1 MASGDIRSPML
12 EALREPLPMASHD
25 TFDPRPLE
33 CLVALVRHLYAVAA
47 QQIKRGFQGHF
58 FAQCSGLE
66 QNNPVLRRAWDHAS
80 KHWSPNDFDMVTH
93 QMGAASEG
101 FLDLVNSER
110 MKEFW
115 NLPFFELCSATVS
128 VDGRGQTVE
137 PPPPDDKLL
146 TEKLNGPYL
155 DWDPAVES
163 LEEAVNKPFDIVAYS
178 NGTAR
183 LVLGTRPFV
192 IRVVVSGPASFR
204 REDCKSFCRTR
215 GVFDFATETYIRSN
229 LTDSY
234 HLVAAICSIQGRIT
248 ISTLELS
255 GAPVPQP
262 EWLSGHGVERFDL
275 QRGDFCFFAFAF
287 CTTNP

>member
-1 MASGDIRSPML
+1 M
-12 EALREPLPMASHD
+12 
-25 TFDPRPLE
+25 
-33 CLVALVRHLYAVAA
+33 RHLYTVAA

-80 KHWSPNDFDMVTH
+80 KTWTPNDFASVAD

-155 DWDPAVES
+155 TWDPAIES
-163 LEEAVNKPFDIVAYS
+163 LEEAVNKPFDISAYS
-178 NGTAR
+178 DGAAR
-183 LVLGTRPFV
+183 LVLSTRPFV
-192 IRVVVSGPASFR
+192 IRVVVSGRASFR
-204 REDCKSFCRTR
+204 SEDCKSFCRTR
-215 GVFDFATETYIRSN
+215 GFFDFATETYIQSN
-229 LTDSY
+229 LIQRY
-234 HLVAAICSIQGRIT
+234 RIAAVVCSIQGRTT
-248 ISTLELS
+248 ISTFDLS

-262 EWLSGHGVERFDL
+262 EWLFDHGVERFDL
-275 QRGDFCFFAFAF
+275 QRGDFCFFAFAV